1 MPSNCFALVSKQT
14 NKQTNCNRKRWIK
27 DQTFTHLNLLNKIKK
42 THLKYFNRYFRT
54 HEETFNK
61 LLNMVR
67 PFIAKRNTVMRG
79 SISAN
84 ERLAIALCYLVSR
97 RSFNDLQYSGI
108 MATSTFS
115 LIVQETYEGIIIAL
129 HDYIKVAITRLIIAC
144 NVQFIFN
151 NSFELHDIDYQKF
164 GCTGIHENIELG
176 VPVESQNA
184 QMISA
189 IGGTVTCCRCW
200 LS

>member
-1 MPSNCFALVSKQT
+1 
-14 NKQTNCNRKRWIK
+14 
-27 DQTFTHLNLLNKIKK
+27 
-42 THLKYFNRYFRT
+42 
-54 HEETFNK
+54 
-61 LLNMVR
+61 MVR

-129 HDYIKVAITRLIIAC
+129 HDYIKITKTRFIIGC
-144 NVQFIFN
+144 NAQLIFN
-151 NSFELHDIDYQKF
+151 HSFELHNFKHQKF

-176 VPVESQNA
+176 VPIASQNA
-184 QMISA
+184 QMILRCRWYCYLLLMLVELMFHNMMHVFPHSFTFE
-189 IGGTVTCCRCW
+189 GTDGIDSTVFTPS
-200 LS
+200 LI

>member
-1 MPSNCFALVSKQT
+1 
-14 NKQTNCNRKRWIK
+14 
-27 DQTFTHLNLLNKIKK
+27 
-42 THLKYFNRYFRT
+42 
-54 HEETFNK
+54 
-61 LLNMVR
+61 MVR

-84 ERLAIALCYLVSR
+84 ERLAIALCYLVSG
-97 RSFNDLQYSGI
+97 RSFTDLQYSGI

-151 NSFELHDIDYQKF
+151 HSFELHDIDYQKF

-176 VPVESQNA
+176 VPVEYKNPQTIFRYRWNCYLLLMLVELMFHIYYA
-184 QMISA
+184 RISTSIYFHRISLNVPSSA
-189 IGGTVTCCRCW
+189 
-200 LS
+200 